1 MKMRVLYK
9 SGKKKIINI
18 ASMITE
24 KYATEKVN
32 CMDKIPP
39 AYSCDKERLVVML
52 VSTGKDP
59 ENSLV
64 LFCRELT
71 KLRAANVAFIVDG
84 APEGAN
90 TLVNAVK
97 EAGANVFDEVLYI
110 NGGLPFIGGSVKP
123 DEEKKINEFMD
134 KVMAN
139 LV

>member
-71 KLRAANVAFIVDG
+71 KLRSANVAFIVDG

-139 LV
+139 LA